1 MDPSGPWWLRSKT
14 PSPKVEGKYSA
25 GSRPPSN
32 LCYSFVTTNAVIGLP
47 MLTTLAMLMSLSS
60 TTALP
65 TVLAQGKGGE
75 VDVELVLAVDTSR
88 SMDYEEVRVQREGYV
103 EALKH
108 KEFIDAVRTGLT
120 GRIAISYFEWAGEVV
135 PGSVIDW
142 QIIENQQD
150 ANAFADKL
158 EARPI
163 NTQRRTSISA
173 AIAQGATMIVAN
185 SYRGMR
191 QVIDVSGDGPNNSG
205 NPVVPAR
212 DKAVEAGIVIN
223 GLALMLR
230 PSGAP
235 GGLDKY
241 YGDCVI
247 GGPGSFVLPVHNIED
262 FAVAVRRKLVM
273 EISGLTPPATI
284 QKTAGKQPTSDC
296 MVGEKQWQDI
306 FDR

>member
-1 MDPSGPWWLRSKT
+1 
-14 PSPKVEGKYSA
+14 
-25 GSRPPSN
+25 
-32 LCYSFVTTNAVIGLP
+32 
-47 MLTTLAMLMSLSS
+47 MLMSLS
-60 TTALP
+60 AANAP
-65 TVLAQGKGGE
+65 IVAQAGGGE

-108 KEFIDAVRTGLT
+108 REFIDAVKAGLN
-120 GRIAISYFEWAGEVV
+120 GRIAISYFEWAGDVV
-135 PGSVIDW
+135 PDSVMDW
-142 QIIENQQD
+142 QVIETEQD
-150 ANAFADKL
+150 AIDFANKL

-173 AIAQGATMIVAN
+173 AIVQGATMLVAN
-185 SYRGMR
+185 SFHSTR

-205 NPVVPAR
+205 NPVEPAR
-212 DKAVEAGIVIN
+212 DKALEAGMIIN
-223 GLALMLR
+223 GLAIMLR

-241 YGDCVI
+241 YADCVI

-262 FAVAVRRKLVM
+262 FAVAVRRKLVL
-273 EISGLTPPATI
+273 EISGVTPPATI
-284 QKTAGKQPTSDC
+284 QKIAGPQPASDC
-296 MVGEKQWQDI
+296 LVGEKQWQDL

>member
-1 MDPSGPWWLRSKT
+1 
-14 PSPKVEGKYSA
+14 
-25 GSRPPSN
+25 
-32 LCYSFVTTNAVIGLP
+32 

-60 TTALP
+60 TAALP
-65 TVLAQGKGGE
+65 TVVAQGKGGE

-142 QIIENQQD
+142 QIIENEQD
-150 ANAFADKL
+150 ARAFADKL

-247 GGPGSFVLPVHNIED
+247 GGPGSFVLPVHDIDD

-273 EISGLTPPATI
+273 EISGLTPPATV
-284 QKTAGKQPTSDC
+284 QKVAGKQPTSDC
-296 MVGEKQWQDI
+296 LVGEKQWQDL